1 MYKQVFD
8 YNGNPYL
15 VLTNEDG
22 SLSEKDLKEQGVY
35 QYTEIMP
42 PSNLY
47 PPRKFDGEKW
57 YGATA
62 NDTEKNDNGS
72 TQKPDPLELIVSQL
86 QMQIAKGNVQ
96 LRETQEKLA
105 NAMLEISKLKG
116 SVE

>member
-22 SLSEKDLKEQGVY
+22 SLSEKDLKKQGVY

-62 NDTEKNDNGS
+62 NDDNVNLL
-72 TQKPDPLELIVSQL
+72 KPEPLELIVSQL

-96 LRETQEKLA
+96 LRDTQKELA
-105 NAMLEISKLKG
+105 DAMLEISKLKG

>member
-15 VLTNEDG
+15 VLANEYG
-22 SLSEKDLKEQGVY
+22 VISEEDLKEQGVY

-47 PPRKFDGEKW
+47 PPRKFDGKKW
-57 YGATA
+57 HGATA
-62 NDTEKNDNGS
+62 NEDNAS
-72 TQKPDPLELIVSQL
+72 LPKPETLEVIVAQL

-96 LRETQEKLA
+96 LRDTQKELA

>member
-15 VLTNEDG
+15 VLTKEDG
-22 SLSEKDLKEQGVY
+22 SLSEEDLKEQGVY

-62 NDTEKNDNGS
+62 NDKDQNNNET
-72 TQKPDPLELIVSQL
+72 TPKPEPLELIVSQL

-96 LRETQEKLA
+96 LRDTQKELA
-105 NAMLEISKLKG
+105 DAMLEISKLKG

>member
-15 VLTNEDG
+15 VLTKEDG
-22 SLSEKDLKEQGVY
+22 SLSEENLKEQGVY

-62 NDTEKNDNGS
+62 SDTNS
-72 TQKPDPLELIVSQL
+72 ALPKPEPLEVIVAQL

-96 LRETQEKLA
+96 LRGTQKELA